1 MINFTKNDDQF
12 DLSGHLDKIRTLSS
26 KIDTKISQKDKDG
39 PDTFIET
46 LSVEELKDIRQ
57 IMHASEFLLT
67 KYKDKREIK
76 SFLQEFIE
84 IILHAANSV
93 NGMKDELEDLVIS
106 AEFALHQIQTLHDDV
121 TGNLAFKNGPQTKID
136 DFKISSLLDT
146 LVPVVEPVKIEP
158 VKTEVSM
165 PEVGSI
171 NLTNSVRRV
180 NTGDYLGRTA
190 VEI

>member
-1 MINFTKNDDQF
+1 MINFAKNDGQL

-26 KIDTKISQKDKDG
+26 KIDTKISQKDKDVS
-39 PDTFIET
+39 DTFIET
-46 LSVEELKDIRQ
+46 LSAEELKDIRQ
-57 IMHASEFLLT
+57 IMHASEYLLT
-67 KYKDKREIK
+67 KYQDKKEIK

-93 NGMKDELEDLVIS
+93 NGMKNELEDLVIS
-106 AEFALHQIQTLHDDV
+106 AEFALQQIQTLHDDV
-121 TGNLAFKNGPQTKID
+121 AGNLAFQKGSQTKID
-136 DFKISSLLDT
+136 DFKIPSFLDT
-146 LVPVVEPVKIEP
+146 LAPVQDPVKIVP
-158 VKTEVSM
+158 VKTEVSI

-171 NLTNSVRRV
+171 NLTNSARRV

>member
-1 MINFTKNDDQF
+1 MINFTKSDDQL

-121 TGNLAFKNGPQTKID
+121 TGNLVFQKGSQTKID
-136 DFKISSLLDT
+136 DFKIPSLVDT
-146 LVPVVEPVKIEP
+146 LAPVVEPVNEP

-165 PEVGSI
+165 LEVGSI
-171 NLTNSVRRV
+171 NLTNSARRV

>member
-1 MINFTKNDDQF
+1 MINFTKSDDQF
-12 DLSGHLDKIRTLSS
+12 DLSGHLDKIRILSS
-26 KIDTKISQKDKDG
+26 KIDTKISQKDKNA
-39 PDTFIET
+39 PDAFIET

-57 IMHASEFLLT
+57 IMHASEYLLT
-67 KYKDKREIK
+67 KYHDKREIK

-84 IILHAANSV
+84 IILYAANSV

-106 AEFALHQIQTLHDDV
+106 AEFALRQIQTLHDDV
-121 TGNLAFKNGPQTKID
+121 TGNLAFQKGSQTKID
-136 DFKISSLLDT
+136 DFKIPSLLDT
-146 LVPVVEPVKIEP
+146 LTPAVEPVKTVP
-158 VKTEVSM
+158 VKTEDSL

-171 NLTNSVRRV
+171 NLTNSARRV

>member
-1 MINFTKNDDQF
+1 MINFTKSDGQF

-26 KIDTKISQKDKDG
+26 KIDTKISQKDKDAS
-39 PDTFIET
+39 DTFIET

-57 IMHASEFLLT
+57 IMHASEYLLT
-67 KYKDKREIK
+67 KYKDKKEIK

-84 IILHAANSV
+84 IILNAANSV

-106 AEFALHQIQTLHDDV
+106 AEFALHQIQTLHEDV
-121 TGNLAFKNGPQTKID
+121 AGNLAFQKVSQTKID
-136 DFKISSLLDT
+136 DFKIPSLLDT
-146 LVPVVEPVKIEP
+146 LVPAVEPVKIEP
-158 VKTEVSM
+158 VKTKVSM

>member
-1 MINFTKNDDQF
+1 MINFTKSDGQF

-26 KIDTKISQKDKDG
+26 KIDLKISQKDKDVA
-39 PDTFIET
+39 DTFIET

-57 IMHASEFLLT
+57 IMHASEYLLT

-121 TGNLAFKNGPQTKID
+121 TGNLAFQKGSQTTID
-136 DFKISSLLDT
+136 DFKVPSLLDT
-146 LVPVVEPVKIEP
+146 LAPVVPAQIVPSRDEIQRQD
-158 VKTEVSM
+158 
-165 PEVGSI
+165 VGSI
-171 NLTNSVRRV
+171 NLTNSARRV
-180 NTGDYLGRTA
+180 NTGDYLERTA